1 MNKNLYDVLGVAKT
15 ATEAEI
21 KSAYRKLARK
31 YHPDLNKDDK
41 NAADKFKEVSA
52 AYDILGDKEKRQKY
66 DNNEI
71 DADGKPTGFGAGFG
85 GGEGFGGNPFGG
97 GSYRTYSSAGGNPFG
112 GASGFGGAGGFDFS
126 SLFGDDIMSQFTGG
140 AGRRSG
146 GFGFGGPQKGQDMA
160 YTMNVSFVDAAQGA
174 EKAVM
179 INGKNINV
187 KIPAGTE
194 DGQTLRLKGLGN
206 PSPNGGEAGDVLITM
221 KVEPHQ
227 YFKSDGL
234 NILLDLP
241 ISIKEAVLGA
251 KITVPTISGKV
262 NVKIPPYASSGEKL
276 RLKGKGIKS
285 KTGQGDE
292 IITLKIVAPKT
303 PDAALEEVLKASNDT
318 AVRNF

>member
-85 GGEGFGGNPFGG
+85 GGSGGFEGNPFGG
-97 GSYRTYSSAGGNPFG
+97 GYRTYTSRGGNP
-112 GASGFGGAGGFDFS
+112 FGGAGGFDFS

-140 AGRRSG
+140 NGNRG
-146 GFGFGGPQKGQDMA
+146 GYGFGGPQKGQDMA
-160 YTMNVSFVDAAQGA
+160 YTMNVSFIDAAQGA

-187 KIPAGTE
+187 KIPSGTE

-206 PSPNGGEAGDVLITM
+206 PSPNGGEAGDVLITI
-221 KVEPHQ
+221 KVEPHP
-227 YFKSDGL
+227 YFKAEGL

-262 NVKIPPYASSGEKL
+262 NVKVPPYSSSGEKL

-285 KTGQGDE
+285 KAGQGDE
-292 IITLKIVAPKT
+292 IITLKIIAPKT
-303 PDAALEEVLKASNDT
+303 PDTALEEVLKAADDYV
-318 AVRNF
+318 VRNF